1 MMRPGGSGGPPGLP
15 VTVIGEAL
23 IDLVPG
29 EQPHSYYAV
38 PGGSP
43 FNVAVGLARL
53 GQRVSLMARL
63 SDTAFGRLLR
73 SHAQAEGI
81 DLAAA
86 PHAAEPTT
94 LAVVGLDATAQAS
107 YDFYLDG
114 TADWQWTSGETARA
128 PASSAVLHFGSIA
141 SWTPPGDAR
150 ILDLARAARSRGDV
164 LVSYDPNVRPGLL
177 LDHDQGVAAIEG
189 AVRLAHLVK
198 ASADDIA
205 WLYPGLLLDDVAKR
219 WLGLGATV
227 VVITRSGSGADA
239 YTAGGLFV
247 HRPARDVVVVDTV
260 GAGDSFTAG
269 MIASLIRRD
278 LDSPARLA
286 QCPAEPMADALDD
299 AILVAS
305 LNVQRRGNDPPTLAD
320 LAAAG

>member
-1 MMRPGGSGGPPGLP
+1 MRSSGPPGFP
-15 VTVIGEAL
+15 VTVTVIGEAL

-43 FNVAVGLARL
+43 YNVAVGLARL

-73 SHAQAEGI
+73 DHAETEGI
-81 DLAAA
+81 DLTAA

-107 YDFYLDG
+107 YDFYLEG
-114 TADWQWTSGETARA
+114 TADWQWTASETSLA
-128 PASSAVLHFGSIA
+128 PASSAVMHFGSIA

-150 ILDLARAARSRGDV
+150 ILDLARAAGSRGDV

-177 LDHDQGVAAIEG
+177 LDHDQGVVAIEG

-227 VVITRSGSGADA
+227 VVITRSGSGASA
-239 YTAGGLFV
+239 YTAGGFSV
-247 HRPARDVVVVDTV
+247 QRPARDVVVVDTV

-278 LDSPARLA
+278 IYSPARLA
-286 QCPAEPMADALDD
+286 QCPADQLAGALDD

-305 LNVQRRGNDPPTLAD
+305 LNVRRRGNDPPTLAD
-320 LAAAG
+320 LAAGS